1 MNMMKRL
8 VVPAVFGLALASA
21 ASAAARPAVT
31 ADRDAAEV
39 VKKVIPSVVRV
50 ETQNHVRRVATGIVI
65 DKDGYILTTA
75 LVSPRNEKVS
85 VTTADGRKLEAEF
98 IGFDVET
105 RVALVRAKDK
115 NLTAIAAGKA
125 EEMAPGS
132 WVAVVGFSPENT
144 PAVAQGIVSSVGADK
159 LRLNIW
165 VTPGSSGGPVV
176 NEKGQMVGLLRGI
189 YTEERPIVFNFRD
202 REQTG
207 LGYVFSQAE
216 APSSGMALAVPVNL
230 VMDIA
235 GQLRDKKTVERG
247 WLGVGIAL
255 NEKGQVVISEVD
267 EKSPAELAKLQE
279 GDVIISLDGKDIN
292 NPDALAAEV
301 RGRKP
306 GREAT
311 LKLERDGKTLE
322 VKVRLGQYP
331 EEEARREL
339 ETRFPRIFPPETVF
353 RVKPEQKIITA
364 PRTPLLPLG
373 RSRYIGVY
381 CDELTPELAAHFGVK
396 EGRALIVSRLT
407 EKGPAEKAGIKVGDV
422 IFRVDG
428 KKVESIN
435 DLIDI
440 IQDRKEGEKV
450 KVELLREKKAL
461 TVEVEIGEQ
470 ELDGFFNQERLRN
483 YLESFREYAG
493 RMEQEARKWQDQY
506 SVAFRENMKKINEEL
521 QQVQRK
527 WRDQYS
533 PAIRENLKKVEQEL
547 KEAQK
552 QAKKADVRIVG
563 VRKV

>member
-1 MNMMKRL
+1 MNITKRL
-8 VVPAVFGLALASA
+8 VVPAVLGLALASA
-21 ASAAARPAVT
+21 ASAAAWPAVA

-75 LVSPRNEKVS
+75 LISPRNEKMS
-85 VTTADGRKLEAEF
+85 VTTSDGRKLEAEF

-105 RVALVRAKDK
+105 QVALVRAKDRG
-115 NLTAIAAGKA
+115 LPAIAAGKP
-125 EEMAPGS
+125 EELAPGS

-144 PAVAQGIVSSVGADK
+144 PAVAQGIVSSIAADK
-159 LRLNIW
+159 LRLNVW

-216 APSSGMALAVPVNL
+216 APSSGMALAVPVSL

-235 GQLRDKKTVERG
+235 GQLREKKTVERG

-279 GDVIISLDGKDIN
+279 GDVILSLDGKDIN
-292 NPDALAAEV
+292 SPDTLAAEV

-306 GREAT
+306 GREVAV
-311 LKLERDGKTLE
+311 KLERDGKPLE

-339 ETRFPRIFPPETVF
+339 EARFPRIFPPEVF
-353 RVKPEQKIITA
+353 LRAGPEQKRITA
-364 PRTPLLPLG
+364 PRTPFLAMG

-422 IFRVDG
+422 IYRVDG
-428 KKVESIN
+428 RKVESVN
-435 DLIDI
+435 DLIDVV
-440 IQDRKEGEKV
+440 QGRKKGEKV

-470 ELDGFFNQERLRN
+470 ELGGFFNEEGLRN
-483 YLESFREYAG
+483 YLETFRDYAG
-493 RMEQEARKWQDQY
+493 RMEQEAKKWQDEY
-506 SVAFRENMKKINEEL
+506 SGSLREYMKQMSEEL
-521 QQVQRK
+521 VKKTQEAEKQV
-527 WRDQYS
+527 
-533 PAIRENLKKVEQEL
+533 KKTVV
-547 KEAQK
+547 KIA
-552 QAKKADVRIVG
+552 G
-563 VRKV
+563 TRKV